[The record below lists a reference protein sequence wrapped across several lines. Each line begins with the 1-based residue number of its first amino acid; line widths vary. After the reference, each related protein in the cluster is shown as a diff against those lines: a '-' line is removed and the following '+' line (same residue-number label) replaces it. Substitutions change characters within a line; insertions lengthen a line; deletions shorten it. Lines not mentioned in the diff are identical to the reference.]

1 MTRLTPILAAIL
13 LSSIATTAHAAD
25 TGNIEKRLAPCM
37 TCHGK
42 QGRAASDGYYPR
54 IAGKPAGYLY
64 NQLLNFR
71 EGRRVQYPLMSYTVQ
86 HLSDDYLREMAEY
99 FSGLHVPYPAPA
111 PVEATKEMLDTGR
124 MLATKG
130 DAARKIPACMSC
142 HGESLTGL
150 APAIPGL
157 LGLPRDY
164 INAQFGGWREGT
176 RRSAAPDCMGQIAK
190 QLNASEISAVS
201 AWLASQVVPA
211 DASPSTA
218 TVKLPVA
225 CGSVPQEAK

>member
-1 MTRLTPILAAIL
+1 MNRFIPALAAFL
-13 LSSIATTAHAAD
+13 LSTLAVAHAAD
-25 TGNIEKRLAPCM
+25 TASIEKRVAPCM

-71 EGRRVQYPLMSYTVQ
+71 DGRRTQYAQMTYMVQY
-86 HLSDDYLREMAEY
+86 LSDDYLREMAEY
-99 FSGLHVPYPAPA
+99 FSSLHVPYPPPV
-111 PVEATKEMLDTGR
+111 PVEATKDMLDKGHA
-124 MLATKG
+124 LVTKG
-130 DAARKIPACMSC
+130 DPSRKIPACIAC
-142 HGESLTGL
+142 HGEALTGL
-150 APAIPGL
+150 VPSIPGL

-176 RRSAAPDCMGQIAK
+176 RHSAAPDCMGHIA
-190 QLNASEISAVS
+190 QTLRADEISAVS
-201 AWLASQVVPA
+201 AWLASQNVPA

-218 TVKLPVA
+218 NVKLPVA

>member
-1 MTRLTPILAAIL
+1 MIRLTSFLAAAL
-13 LSSIATTAHAAD
+13 LSALSIAHAAD
-25 TGNIEKRLAPCM
+25 TASIEKRVAPCM

-71 EGRRVQYPLMSYTVQ
+71 DGRRTQYAQMTYMVQY
-86 HLSDDYLREMAEY
+86 LSDDYLREMAEY
-99 FSGLHVPYPAPA
+99 FSSLHVPYPPPV
-111 PVEATKEMLDTGR
+111 PVEATKDMLDKGHA
-124 MLATKG
+124 LVTKG
-130 DAARKIPACMSC
+130 DPSRKIPACIAC
-142 HGESLTGL
+142 HGEALTGL
-150 APAIPGL
+150 VPSIPGL

-176 RRSAAPDCMGQIAK
+176 RHSAAPDCMGHIA
-190 QLNASEISAVS
+190 QTLRADEISAVS
-201 AWLASQVVPA
+201 AWLASQNVPA

-218 TVKLPVA
+218 NVKLPVA

>member
-1 MTRLTPILAAIL
+1 MTRLSLALAALL
-13 LSSIATTAHAAD
+13 LSGFAVVHATD

-64 NQLLNFR
+64 NQLINFR

-86 HLSDDYLREMAEY
+86 HLSDNYLREMAEY
-99 FSGLHVPYPAPA
+99 FSSLHVPYPAPA

-130 DAARKIPACMSC
+130 DAARKIPACISC

-157 LGLPRDY
+157 LGVPRDY

-190 QLNASEISAVS
+190 QLNANEISAVS
-201 AWLASQVVPA
+201 AWLASQTVP
-211 DASPSTA
+211 DYASPST
-218 TVKLPVA
+218 TKVKLPVA

>member
-1 MTRLTPILAAIL
+1 MNRLISALAALL
-13 LSSIATTAHAAD
+13 LSALAVAHAAD
-25 TGNIEKRLAPCM
+25 TASIEKRVAPCM

-71 EGRRVQYPLMSYTVQ
+71 EGRRTQYAQMTYMVQY
-86 HLSDDYLREMAEY
+86 LSDDYLREMAEY
-99 FSGLHVPYPAPA
+99 FSSLHVPYPPPV
-111 PVEATKEMLDTGR
+111 PVEATKDMLDKGHA
-124 MLATKG
+124 LVTKG
-130 DAARKIPACMSC
+130 DPSRKIPACIAC
-142 HGESLTGL
+142 HGEALTGL
-150 APAIPGL
+150 VPSIPGL

-176 RRSAAPDCMGQIAK
+176 RHSAAPDCMGHIA
-190 QLNASEISAVS
+190 QTLRADEISAVS
-201 AWLASQVVPA
+201 AWLASQNVPA

-218 TVKLPVA
+218 NVKLPVA

>member
-1 MTRLTPILAAIL
+1 MNRLISALAALL
-13 LSSIATTAHAAD
+13 LSALAVAHAAD
-25 TGNIEKRLAPCM
+25 TAGIEKRVAPCM

-64 NQLLNFR
+64 NQLLNFC
-71 EGRRVQYPLMSYTVQ
+71 EGRRTQYAQMTYMVQY
-86 HLSDDYLREMAEY
+86 LSNDYLREMAEY
-99 FSGLHVPYPAPA
+99 FSSLHVPYPAPA
-111 PVEATKEMLDTGR
+111 PVEATQEMLDKGHT
-124 MLATKG
+124 LITKG
-130 DAARKIPACMSC
+130 DPSRKIPACMSC
-142 HGESLTGL
+142 HGEALTGL

-176 RRSAAPDCMGQIAK
+176 RHSAAPDCMGQIA
-190 QLNASEISAVS
+190 QALRPDEISAVS
-201 AWLASQVVPA
+201 AWLASQTVP
-211 DASPSTA
+211 DYASPST
-218 TVKLPVA
+218 TNVKLPVA

>member
-1 MTRLTPILAAIL
+1 MIRLTTLLAAVL
-13 LSSIATTAHAAD
+13 LSGITPLHAAD
-25 TGNIEKRLAPCM
+25 TTGIEKRVAPCM
-37 TCHGK
+37 ACHGK

-71 EGRRVQYPLMSYTVQ
+71 EGRRTQYPQMTYMVQ

-99 FSGLHVPYPAPA
+99 FAGLHVPYPAPA
-111 PVEATKEMLDTGR
+111 PVEATKGMLDKGR
-124 MLATKG
+124 ALATKG
-130 DAARKIPACMSC
+130 DPARKIPACMAC

-176 RRSAAPDCMGQIAK
+176 RHSAAPDCMGQIAK
-190 QLNASEISAVS
+190 QLNADEISAVS
-201 AWLASQVVPA
+201 AWLASQSVPA

-218 TVKLPVA
+218 AVKLPVA